1 MIAKNLSSENY
12 DDETYEEAYYY
23 ADAGDTDTIP
33 LKSKGVVTRAEGDK
47 VWVKIDDEEYPFH
60 RRELKFLDPPI
71 TKFES
76 LPLYVFNLASQMPV
90 FVLNDRVYVLDEA
103 QKDLKENFFQ
113 TTETLHSLEESAS
126 LKSLEELA
134 ENHFFKEFEKFRNEY
149 LQEVI
154 EEKEDAINSKNEED
168 SEDSYKLVDFIV
180 NKVFPYLRSKAVDK
194 SKINKLFGVNEV
206 DEEIKDDSELLD
218 KTTKN
223 KNEVFISKLITKIE
237 KEKFPVKKDKKQRV
251 KKLDVLLG
259 YDLKLE
265 IDINNLPKNYSS
277 ESVLGNIVEGR
288 NVAIIDNVVYHL
300 VESKDDKHEQTLNF
314 KGVNYFLVSPIPV
327 DELKNKF
334 YFELSKKVRIET
346 LKTKVAKDEQIRELL
361 ENDSNLSSLV
371 KKDEYFEE
379 DFGFIRNEEYEYHVF
394 LKVPKHVLKM
404 PDDYEFED
412 DDDYDTY
419 DDDYDEKPR
428 RNKKKK
434 DRYYLFDKVRVAVK
448 VFIND
453 GRIQYDADPVTVED
467 YEHPFADGS
476 EYDLICLGGYPH
488 HELNR
493 LNSEEAIAKL
503 LKDTRTTLLSGYVS
517 GDTAPIHKLEYF
529 EDRRISPS
537 EIKKRN
543 LPITNINLGG

>member
-12 DDETYEEAYYY
+12 DEETYEEAYYY

-33 LKSKGVVTRAEGDK
+33 LKSKGVVTSSEGDK

-60 RRELKFLDPPI
+60 RRELEFLDLQI
-71 TKFES
+71 TKFKS
-76 LPLYVFNLASQMPV
+76 LPSYVFNLASQMPV
-90 FVLNDRVYVLDEA
+90 FVLNDRVYVLGEA
-103 QKDLKENFFQ
+103 QEDSKENFFQ
-113 TTETLHSLEESAS
+113 TTKTVHSLEESAS

-134 ENHFFKEFEKFRNEY
+134 ESHFSKEFENFRNEY

-154 EEKEDAINSKNEED
+154 EEKEDAINLKIEED

-180 NKVFPYLRSKAVDK
+180 NKVFPYLRNKAVDK

-206 DEEIKDDSELLD
+206 DEEIKNDSESLD

-237 KEKFPVKKDKKQRV
+237 KEKFPVKKNKKQKATKRAA
-251 KKLDVLLG
+251 KLDAILG
-259 YDLKLE
+259 YVPDLE
-265 IDINNLPKNYSS
+265 VDINNLPQNYSS

-300 VESKDDKHEQTLNF
+300 VESKDDKHEQILNF

-361 ENDSNLSSLV
+361 ENDSNLSGLV
-371 KKDEYFEE
+371 RKDEYFED

-404 PDDYEFED
+404 PDDYEF
-412 DDDYDTY
+412 
-419 DDDYDEKPR
+419 DDYDETNYDK
-428 RNKKKK
+428 NGILKKKR
-434 DRYYLFDKVRVAVK
+434 DRFYFFDKVRVAVK
-448 VFIND
+448 VFFED
-453 GRIQYDADPVTVED
+453 GEIQYDKTPVTVEE
-467 YEHPFADGS
+467 YEHPFADGG
-476 EYDLICLGGYPH
+476 EYDVICLGFYPD
-488 HELNR
+488 HELNK
-493 LNSEEAIAKL
+493 LSSEEAIVKL
-503 LKDTRTTLLSGYVS
+503 LKDTKTTLLSGYVS
-517 GDTAPIHKLEYF
+517 GDTTPINRLEYF